1 MNTGQRSMRADVR
14 LERERQIVCC
24 HAVSLPTRRA
34 APRARNLCCITTNTL
49 NIPMQTPRTA
59 LLVVLTLARLPGTES
74 CSSGKVGDCAQP
86 GQPPSR
92 DRHDG
97 SNRHQSHSTM
107 LRQLSP
113 LPSSNSTL
121 SSLPQEDLANLNA
134 ELRAQVAWLSGELV
148 AFQASTILLF
158 MALVCLAVWQ
168 HFGGE
173 RMRRL
178 VAQALAL
185 GQSAQTDISRRASL
199 AKSGVTTLLSTW
211 RVLLGADETERSDA
225 VRPAEDDST
234 QAGKQTGG
242 RLLQHG
248 FEEDDGRWFRAGTSL
263 NRQGPPGACSHSAMD
278 DDV

>member
-1 MNTGQRSMRADVR
+1 
-14 LERERQIVCC
+14 
-24 HAVSLPTRRA
+24 
-34 APRARNLCCITTNTL
+34 
-49 NIPMQTPRTA
+49 
-59 LLVVLTLARLPGTES
+59 
-74 CSSGKVGDCAQP
+74 
-86 GQPPSR
+86 
-92 DRHDG
+92 
-97 SNRHQSHSTM
+97 M

-158 MALVCLAVWQ
+158 MALVCFAVWQ

-211 RVLLGADETERSDA
+211 RVLQRADETERSDA

>member
-1 MNTGQRSMRADVR
+1 M
-14 LERERQIVCC
+14 E
-24 HAVSLPTRRA
+24 
-34 APRARNLCCITTNTL
+34 
-49 NIPMQTPRTA
+49 TPRTA
-59 LLVVLTLARLPGTES
+59 LLVVLTLACLPGTES

-86 GQPPSR
+86 GQPTSR
-92 DRHDG
+92 DRHGG
-97 SNRHQSHSTM
+97 SNRHQSHSTI

-121 SSLPQEDLANLNA
+121 SSLPHEDMANLNA
-134 ELRAQVAWLSGELV
+134 ELRAQVDWLSGELV

-158 MALVCLAVWQ
+158 MALVCFAVWQ

-173 RMRRL
+173 RVRRL

-211 RVLLGADETERSDA
+211 RVLQRADETERSDA

>member
-1 MNTGQRSMRADVR
+1 MSMNYKYLVKARISVVSKYVGPRCQHGASR
-14 LERERQIVCC
+14 
-24 HAVSLPTRRA
+24 HAVRSH
-34 APRARNLCCITTNTL
+34 LCCITTNKL
-49 NIPMQTPRTA
+49 NIPMQAPRTA
-59 LLVVLTLARLPGTES
+59 LLVALTLACLPGTES

-97 SNRHQSHSTM
+97 SNGHQSHSTM
-107 LRQLSP
+107 RRQLSP

-121 SSLPQEDLANLNA
+121 PSLPQENNANLNA
-134 ELRAQVAWLSGELV
+134 ELRTQVAWLSGELI

-158 MALVCLAVWQ
+158 MALVCFAVWQ

-185 GQSAQTDISRRASL
+185 GRSALTDISRRASL

-211 RVLLGADETERSDA
+211 RRADETERSDA

>member
-1 MNTGQRSMRADVR
+1 MRADVR

-86 GQPPSR
+86 GQPPSS
-92 DRHDG
+92 DRHGG
-97 SNRHQSHSTM
+97 SNHHQSHSTM

-134 ELRAQVAWLSGELV
+134 ELRTQVAWLSGELV

-158 MALVCLAVWQ
+158 MALVCFAVWQ

-173 RMRRL
+173 RVRRL
-178 VAQALAL
+178 VAWHD
-185 GQSAQTDISRRASL
+185 GQSDGVRRVR
-199 AKSGVTTLLSTW
+199 GG
-211 RVLLGADETERSDA
+211 RGARQACGGSHRQWA
-225 VRPAEDDST
+225 RRPQRRRRHRLR
-234 QAGKQTGG
+234 QAGSG
-242 RLLQHG
+242 RRSQLR
-248 FEEDDGRWFRAGTSL
+248 DGCWRR
-263 NRQGPPGACSHSAMD
+263 R
-278 DDV
+278 